1 MLAYPL
7 PQRLMDMPVT
17 ASDAQTLAPGFPDDD
32 ARISYNRV
40 WFNLLRIQRTAF
52 PRIARALRRHG
63 MEDPIWHE
71 IMLEIDRGRDD
82 GLQMAE
88 LERRLHVAQ
97 YALSR
102 HVTRMVTGGLVRR
115 ERSPGA
121 GRGQRLFLTNA
132 GRLANEAIWPEYMAA
147 IQTEFAHRLSTD
159 EAYALC
165 RVLIRLYP

>member
-1 MLAYPL
+1 M
-7 PQRLMDMPVT
+7 T
-17 ASDAQTLAPGFPDDD
+17 ASNTTDLPPPAPDFPDDD
-32 ARISYNRV
+32 PRIGYNRV

-52 PRIARALRRHG
+52 PRIARALRRHS
-63 MEDPIWHE
+63 MEDPVWHE
-71 IMLEIDRGRDD
+71 IMLEIDRSSD

-88 LERRLHVAQ
+88 LERQLHIAQ
-97 YALSR
+97 YTLSR
-102 HVTRMVTGGLVRR
+102 HVSRMATAGLIRR
-115 ERSPGA
+115 ERMPGA
-121 GRGQRLFLTNA
+121 GRGQRLFLTDA

>member
-1 MLAYPL
+1 MDL
-7 PQRLMDMPVT
+7 PVIS
-17 ASDAQTLAPGFPDDD
+17 SDALPPAPDFGDDD
-32 ARISYNRV
+32 PRIAYNRV

-71 IMLEIDRGRDD
+71 IMLEIDRSAAEGM
-82 GLQMAE
+82 QMAE

-97 YALSR
+97 YTLSR
-102 HVTRMVTGGLVRR
+102 HVTRMVSSGLVRR

-121 GRGQRLFLTNA
+121 GRGQRLFLTEA
-132 GRLANEAIWPEYMAA
+132 GRLANDAIWPAYMDA
-147 IQTEFAHRLSTD
+147 IQSEFAHRVSTD

>member
-1 MLAYPL
+1 MQPL
-7 PQRLMDMPVT
+7 PCMEQPVT
-17 ASDAQTLAPGFPDDD
+17 ASDTRQTPTPDFADDD
-32 ARISYNRV
+32 PRIGYNRV

-52 PRIARALRRHG
+52 PRIARALRQHG

-71 IMLEIDRGRDD
+71 IMLEIERGAAA

-88 LERRLHVAQ
+88 LEGKLHVAQ
-97 YALSR
+97 YTLSR
-102 HVTRMVTGGLVRR
+102 HVTRMEAAGLVRR
-115 ERSPGA
+115 ERVPGA
-121 GRGQRLFLTNA
+121 GRGQRLFLTGA

-147 IQTEFAHRLSTD
+147 IQAEFAHRLSTD